1 MSKNYVSLYKYL
13 VGYKFVEYKQSVGF
27 PESAFGKVKSI
38 LDKENMSYKVY
49 DKDMLLESKNGI
61 DKKYKVVLKEALK
74 NYELEQRLTR
84 IRNKINDFS
93 TDELEK
99 IIEGIE
105 SRMRES
111 CTYGFVRRICSD
123 IYFYSILYNYW

>member
-1 MSKNYVSLYKYL
+1 MSKNYVSLYKSGKFYNVFGDDGLIVHYL

-27 PESAFGKVKSI
+27 PESAFRKVKSI
-38 LDKENMSYKVY
+38 LDKENMLYKVY
-49 DKDMLLESKNGI
+49 DKDMLLESKKGI
-61 DKKYKVVLKEALK
+61 DKKYKVILKEALK

-84 IRNKINDFS
+84 IRNKINNFS

-105 SRMRES
+105 SES
-111 CTYGFVRRICSD
+111 
-123 IYFYSILYNYW
+123 LE

>member
-1 MSKNYVSLYKYL
+1 MSKNYVSLYKSGKFYNVFGDDGLIVHYL

-27 PESAFGKVKSI
+27 PESAFRKVKSI

-49 DKDMLLESKNGI
+49 DKDMLLESKKGI
-61 DKKYKVVLKEALK
+61 DKKYKVILKEALK
-74 NYELEQRLTR
+74 NYKLEQRLIR

-99 IIEGIE
+99 IIEGID
-105 SRMRES
+105 
-111 CTYGFVRRICSD
+111 VN
-123 IYFYSILYNYW
+123 L

>member
-1 MSKNYVSLYKYL
+1 MSKNYVSLYKSGKFYNVFGDDGLIVHYL

-49 DKDMLLESKNGI
+49 DKDMLLESKKGI
-61 DKKYKVVLKEALK
+61 DKKYKVILKEALK
-74 NYELEQRLTR
+74 NYELEQRLIR

-99 IIEGIE
+99 IIEGID
-105 SRMRES
+105 
-111 CTYGFVRRICSD
+111 VN
-123 IYFYSILYNYW
+123 L

>member
-1 MSKNYVSLYKYL
+1 MSKNYVSLYKSGKFYNVFGDDGLIVHYL

-49 DKDMLLESKNGI
+49 DKDMLLESKKGI
-61 DKKYKVVLKEALK
+61 DKKYKVILKEALK

-84 IRNKINDFS
+84 IRNKINNFS

-105 SRMRES
+105 SES
-111 CTYGFVRRICSD
+111 
-123 IYFYSILYNYW
+123 LE

>member
-1 MSKNYVSLYKYL
+1 MSKNYVSLYKSGKFYNVFGDDGLIVHYL

-27 PESAFGKVKSI
+27 PESAFGKVKSL
-38 LDKENMSYKVY
+38 LDEENMLYKVY
-49 DKDMLLESKNGI
+49 DKDMLLESKKGI
-61 DKKYKVVLKEALK
+61 DKKYKIILKEALK

-84 IRNKINDFS
+84 IRNKINNFS

-105 SRMRES
+105 SES
-111 CTYGFVRRICSD
+111 
-123 IYFYSILYNYW
+123 LE

>member
-1 MSKNYVSLYKYL
+1 MNKNYVSLYKSGKFYNAFGDDGL
-13 VGYKFVEYKQSVGF
+13 ILHHLIGYKFVEYKQSVGF

-49 DKDMLLESKNGI
+49 DKDMLLESKKGI
-61 DKKYKVVLKEALK
+61 DKKYKVILKEALK

-84 IRNKINDFS
+84 IRNKINNFS

-105 SRMRES
+105 SES
-111 CTYGFVRRICSD
+111 
-123 IYFYSILYNYW
+123 LE

>member
-1 MSKNYVSLYKYL
+1 MSKNYVSLYKSGKFYNVFGDDGLIVHYL
-13 VGYKFVEYKQSVGF
+13 VDYKFVEYKQSVGF

-49 DKDMLLESKNGI
+49 DKDMLLESKKGI
-61 DKKYKVVLKEALK
+61 DKKYKVILKEALK

-84 IRNKINDFS
+84 IRNKINNFS

-105 SRMRES
+105 SES
-111 CTYGFVRRICSD
+111 
-123 IYFYSILYNYW
+123 LE

>member
-1 MSKNYVSLYKYL
+1 MSKNYVSLYKSGKFYNVFGDDGLIVHYL

-49 DKDMLLESKNGI
+49 DKDMLLESKKGI
-61 DKKYKVVLKEALK
+61 DKKYKIILKEALK

-84 IRNKINDFS
+84 IRNKINNFS

-99 IIEGIE
+99 IIEGLE
-105 SRMRES
+105 SES
-111 CTYGFVRRICSD
+111 
-123 IYFYSILYNYW
+123 LE

>member
-1 MSKNYVSLYKYL
+1 MSKNYVSLYKSGKFYNVFGDDGLIVHYL

-38 LDKENMSYKVY
+38 LDKENMLYKVY
-49 DKDMLLESKNGI
+49 DKDMLLESKKGI
-61 DKKYKVVLKEALK
+61 DKKYKIILKEALK

-84 IRNKINDFS
+84 IRNKINNFS

-105 SRMRES
+105 SES
-111 CTYGFVRRICSD
+111 
-123 IYFYSILYNYW
+123 LE

>member
-1 MSKNYVSLYKYL
+1 MSKNYVSLYKSGKFYNVFGDDGLIVHYL

-27 PESAFGKVKSI
+27 PESTFGKVKSI

-49 DKDMLLESKNGI
+49 DKDMLLESKKGI
-61 DKKYKVVLKEALK
+61 DKKYKVILKEALK

-84 IRNKINDFS
+84 IRNKINNFS

-105 SRMRES
+105 SES
-111 CTYGFVRRICSD
+111 
-123 IYFYSILYNYW
+123 LE

>member
-1 MSKNYVSLYKYL
+1 MSKNYVSLYKSGKFYNVFGDDGLIVHYL

-38 LDKENMSYKVY
+38 LDKENMSYIVY
-49 DKDMLLESKNGI
+49 DKDMLLESKKGI
-61 DKKYKVVLKEALK
+61 DKKYKVILKEALK

-84 IRNKINDFS
+84 IRNKINNFS

-105 SRMRES
+105 SES
-111 CTYGFVRRICSD
+111 
-123 IYFYSILYNYW
+123 LE

>member
-1 MSKNYVSLYKYL
+1 MSKNYVSLYKSGKFYNVFGDDGLIVHYL

-27 PESAFGKVKSI
+27 PESTFGKVKSI

-49 DKDMLLESKNGI
+49 DKDMLLESKKGI
-61 DKKYKVVLKEALK
+61 DKKYKIILKEALK

-84 IRNKINDFS
+84 IRNKINNFS

-105 SRMRES
+105 SES
-111 CTYGFVRRICSD
+111 
-123 IYFYSILYNYW
+123 LE

>member
-1 MSKNYVSLYKYL
+1 MSKNYVSLYKSGKFYNVFGDDGLIVHYL

-49 DKDMLLESKNGI
+49 DKDMLLESKKGI
-61 DKKYKVVLKEALK
+61 DKKYKVILKEALK
-74 NYELEQRLTR
+74 NYELEQRLIR

-105 SRMRES
+105 SES
-111 CTYGFVRRICSD
+111 
-123 IYFYSILYNYW
+123 LE

>member
-1 MSKNYVSLYKYL
+1 MSKNYVSLYKSGKFYNVFGDDGLIVHYL

-49 DKDMLLESKNGI
+49 DKDMLLESKKGI

-84 IRNKINDFS
+84 IRNKINNFS

-105 SRMRES
+105 SES
-111 CTYGFVRRICSD
+111 
-123 IYFYSILYNYW
+123 LE

>member
-1 MSKNYVSLYKYL
+1 MSKNYVSLYKSGKFYNVFGDDRLIVHYL

-49 DKDMLLESKNGI
+49 DKDMLLESKKGI
-61 DKKYKVVLKEALK
+61 DKKYKITLKEALK

-105 SRMRES
+105 SES
-111 CTYGFVRRICSD
+111 
-123 IYFYSILYNYW
+123 LE

>member
-1 MSKNYVSLYKYL
+1 MSKNYVSLYKSGKFYNVFGDDGLIVHYL

-49 DKDMLLESKNGI
+49 DKDMLLESKKGI
-61 DKKYKVVLKEALK
+61 DKKYKIILKEALK
-74 NYELEQRLTR
+74 NYELEQRLIR

-99 IIEGIE
+99 IIEGID
-105 SRMRES
+105 
-111 CTYGFVRRICSD
+111 VN
-123 IYFYSILYNYW
+123 L

>member
-1 MSKNYVSLYKYL
+1 MSKNYVSLYKSGKFYNVFGDDGLIVHYL

-49 DKDMLLESKNGI
+49 DKDMLLESKKGI
-61 DKKYKVVLKEALK
+61 DKKYKIILKEALK

-84 IRNKINDFS
+84 IRNKINNFS

-99 IIEGIE
+99 IIEGID
-105 SRMRES
+105 
-111 CTYGFVRRICSD
+111 VN
-123 IYFYSILYNYW
+123 L

>member
-1 MSKNYVSLYKYL
+1 MSKNYVSLYKSGKFYNVFGGDGLIVHYL

-49 DKDMLLESKNGI
+49 DKDMLLESKKGI

-74 NYELEQRLTR
+74 NYELEQRLIR

-99 IIEGIE
+99 IIEGID
-105 SRMRES
+105 
-111 CTYGFVRRICSD
+111 VN
-123 IYFYSILYNYW
+123 L